1 MESDNMQQITER
13 RRFIC
18 RTGQLIAGGLLGSTL
33 LNIQA
38 AQAQTPSGDFYE
50 MDASTEGKCATCEF
64 WGGVRRL
71 TEDRKQVLVQSLGWC
86 NSPASHHYQQ
96 LTTPET
102 GPMESWKK
110 WGAIG

>member
-1 MESDNMQQITER
+1 MQETTER
-13 RRFIC
+13 RRFIY

-33 LNIQA
+33 LNAQA
-38 AQAQTPSGDFYE
+38 AGASASSDDFYE

-71 TEDRKQVLVQSLGWC
+71 TEDRRQVWVQSLGWC
-86 NSPASHHYQQ
+86 NNPTSHRYQQ

-110 WGAIG
+110 WGALA